1 MNKNVLNEINQ
12 MRFMFGYK
20 MGKVLSEQ
28 EERPFTEPEDPKH
41 ELGSGPTPGPKGE
54 VGTALAIYV
63 VQPGDTLTKVAEM
76 MDVSVEDIMKSNPQ
90 IKDKNKIYPGDKIQI
105 EK

>member
-1 MNKNVLNEINQ
+1 

-28 EERPFTEPEDPKH
+28 EEPKY

-63 VQPGDTLTKVAEM
+63 VQPGDTLTKIAEM